1 MKNLQKIIQNKIY
14 KDRYSKLMKG
24 FTIIELLV
32 YMGLLSISAA
42 FITLNIN
49 GFSNITNNLDYTLC
63 DQSIIN
69 FINNGKQYCRE
80 KKISG
85 KICFLNNDKSI
96 IFYCSGIRINKY
108 DLPTKFV
115 FTKAGNSKR
124 EIGINE
130 KGITGD
136 ACTIAYKDR
145 KGKVHEIT
153 ISVGTAHV
161 EIK

>member
-1 MKNLQKIIQNKIY
+1 MKKFKEIIEKRVYRNRYNKF
-14 KDRYSKLMKG
+14 KKG
-24 FTIIELLV
+24 FTLMELLV
-32 YMGLLSISAA
+32 YMALLSISVS

-49 GFSNITNNLDYTLC
+49 GFSNIMNNLDYTLC

-80 KKISG
+80 KGMSG
-85 KICFLNNDKSI
+85 RICFSHDDKSI

-108 DLPTKFV
+108 KLPEKFM
-115 FTKAGNSKR
+115 FTKGGNNKK
-124 EIGINE
+124 EIGVNW
-130 KGITGD
+130 KGVTGA

-145 KGKVHEIT
+145 KGKIHEIT